1 MTAFPVVAA
10 LLGCGG
16 GPTRP
21 DDLPPLTACTLT
33 VAYQGTPLADA
44 TVTLTPEAGKW
55 VGVGQTDANGKVTVR
70 TNGQFDGV
78 PAGTYAVTVKKLEKA
93 EARPDPA
100 SAEEDAAN
108 AQSAESTKGPK
119 LLVPEKY
126 TSPSTS
132 GLSVSVSAT
141 PVDETLELVD

>member
-1 MTAFPVVAA
+1 MSTARQKRLLFMTAFPVVAA

-55 VGVGQTDANGKVTVR
+55 
-70 TNGQFDGV
+70 
-78 PAGTYAVTVKKLEKA
+78 
-93 EARPDPA
+93 
-100 SAEEDAAN
+100 
-108 AQSAESTKGPK
+108 
-119 LLVPEKY
+119 
-126 TSPSTS
+126 
-132 GLSVSVSAT
+132 
-141 PVDETLELVD
+141 LELAKRMRTGK